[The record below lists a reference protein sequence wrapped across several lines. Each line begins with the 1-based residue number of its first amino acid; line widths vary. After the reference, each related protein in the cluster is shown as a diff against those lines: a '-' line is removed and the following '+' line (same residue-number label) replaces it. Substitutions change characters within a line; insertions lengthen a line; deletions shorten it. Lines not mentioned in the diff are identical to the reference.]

1 MTVEILNTAIE
12 KLYSVRFTTVA
23 FVSDMGS
30 KNRSL
35 HIQLN
40 ITPEKPYFETPH
52 IPDGKVFDI
61 RRHGRMISR
70 ASLDALVEIQTGQL
84 KVGWKLSKAL
94 LNVKARAILFAGD
107 KNLLKGKNGENNY
120 KVTSYFIELN
130 NAWFDV
136 HNSINMYGSHSGLH
150 AYGINLTEQN
160 RILNEMSSIFKGLRV
175 KKHISMLPFQY
186 GILLSNTSLKQL
198 LPYLKDR
205 FSEVHYVL
213 GRRLNQDILENLFSY
228 LRSMG
233 NTSDNP
239 APLDF
244 MRRLK
249 KYILGKHSAAIFSN
263 HQNTKKDTDVNNL
276 SMDILN
282 KKKNNEE
289 EIVITQDIFV
299 AILDGKE
306 LIYEEEPIDLSNT
319 DIFSSVTSMAGLQYI
334 IGFVAHHF
342 KNKYPELGQ

>member
-1 MTVEILNTAIE
+1 
-12 KLYSVRFTTVA
+12 
-23 FVSDMGS
+23 
-30 KNRSL
+30 
-35 HIQLN
+35 
-40 ITPEKPYFETPH
+40 
-52 IPDGKVFDI
+52 
-61 RRHGRMISR
+61 
-70 ASLDALVEIQTGQL
+70 
-84 KVGWKLSKAL
+84 
-94 LNVKARAILFAGD
+94 
-107 KNLLKGKNGENNY
+107 
-120 KVTSYFIELN
+120 
-130 NAWFDV
+130 
-136 HNSINMYGSHSGLH
+136 
-150 AYGINLTEQN
+150 
-160 RILNEMSSIFKGLRV
+160 
-175 KKHISMLPFQY
+175 
-186 GILLSNTSLKQL
+186 
-198 LPYLKDR
+198 
-205 FSEVHYVL
+205 
-213 GRRLNQDILENLFSY
+213 
-228 LRSMG
+228 MG